1 MADAAAPAAAA
12 PPREWN
18 APTYHRVSS
27 PQYAWGQAVLDRLPL
42 RGDETVLDVGC
53 GTGRLTG
60 RLLERLP
67 HGRAVGIDLSANM
80 LATARASMPGAHRAR
95 VAFVH
100 ADASALP
107 IAGTAQA
114 IFSTATF
121 HWVLDHP
128 RLFRRLFAALAPGGR
143 LVAQCGGGPNLERQ
157 HRRAAALMQSPAWAP
172 FFVSWAEPWEFADA
186 ATTRAR
192 LAAAGFTAVATQ
204 VTAAPV
210 VQPDRAA
217 FVEFVTHVIFRPHL
231 ARLPDEARRTAFVD
245 ELASLAAADP
255 VPFELDYWRLDID
268 ATRPR

>member
-1 MADAAAPAAAA
+1 MTAPATPPA
-12 PPREWN
+12 PREWN
-18 APTYHRVSS
+18 APTYHRVSA
-27 PQYAWGQAVLDRLPL
+27 PQFTWGQAVLDRLVL
-42 RGDETVLDVGC
+42 AGDETVLDVGC
-53 GTGRLTG
+53 GTGRLTA
-60 RLLERLP
+60 LLLDRLP
-67 HGRAVGIDLSANM
+67 QGRAIGIDLSTSM
-80 LATARASMPGAHRAR
+80 LATARRELPAGSRDR

-107 IAGTAQA
+107 IAGAAHA

-128 RLFRRLFAALAPGGR
+128 RLFRSLWRALMPGGR
-143 LVAQCGGGPNLERQ
+143 LVAQCGGGPNLERH
-157 HRRAAALMQSPAWAP
+157 HRRAAALMRAPAYASYFQSWID
-172 FFVSWAEPWEFADA
+172 PWEFADA
-186 ATTRAR
+186 ETTRGR
-192 LAAAGFTAVATQ
+192 LAAAGFRDIATR

-231 ARLPDEARRTAFVD
+231 ARLPDEPRRSAFVG

-255 VPFELDYWRLDID
+255 IPFELDYWRLDID